1 MKIDHSK
8 GLFFSATI
16 AVLLLTFFSIF
27 YRFQNRPTLAMAE
40 KDAKSIFS
48 GAVSNNLSEKYL
60 YGGKAT
66 SKEFYIKKIKK
77 NLLNGLVLSNSLV
90 YKNHQYK
97 KKQVLDKIAERIYR
111 LEFKNRQVKIESVS
125 LNNFHTVT
133 VDYKVRQIILSKVLD
148 KLSASSEKDLAAAE
162 KQTSISDLNQSQIA
176 FLQYILISIH
186 WDKYFSEYNA
196 ASWSKSSFQMIFDP
210 KKQHYLIS
218 KKTLQSIQTSE
229 IKNGE

>member
-1 MKIDHSK
+1 MI
-8 GLFFSATI
+8 
-16 AVLLLTFFSIF
+16 
-27 YRFQNRPTLAMAE
+27 
-40 KDAKSIFS
+40 
-48 GAVSNNLSEKYL
+48 
-60 YGGKAT
+60 
-66 SKEFYIKKIKK
+66 
-77 NLLNGLVLSNSLV
+77 

-97 KKQVLDKIAERIYR
+97 KNQVLDKIAERIYR

-186 WDKYFSEYNA
+186 WDKYFS
-196 ASWSKSSFQMIFDP
+196 
-210 KKQHYLIS
+210 
-218 KKTLQSIQTSE
+218 
-229 IKNGE
+229 